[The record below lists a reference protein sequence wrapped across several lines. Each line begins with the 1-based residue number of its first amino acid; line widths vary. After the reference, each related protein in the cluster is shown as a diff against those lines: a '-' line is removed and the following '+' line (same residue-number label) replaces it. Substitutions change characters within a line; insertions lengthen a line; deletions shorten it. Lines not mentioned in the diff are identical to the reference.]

1 MATEVKFYDIYFLPE
16 AGLTYSVIAA
26 VHKGR
31 WIFVRHRDRL
41 TWEIAGGHIEKG
53 ETPEEAAERELIEE
67 TGADEF
73 RLHPVATYSV
83 EADGKTGYGR
93 LYLAEVITL
102 KAVPDV
108 FEIAEV
114 HLSEKMPDKLTY
126 PDIQPFLF
134 NKIMEF
140 AKAKGIIQ
148 IYS

>member
-1 MATEVKFYDIYFLPE
+1 MTEVNFYDTSFLPE

-26 VHKGR
+26 IHKGQ
-31 WIFVRHRDRL
+31 WIFVRHRDRF

-53 ETPEEAAERELIEE
+53 ETPEEAAGRELMEE

-83 EADGKTGYGR
+83 EADGKIGYGR
-93 LYLAEVITL
+93 LFLAEVITL

-108 FEIAEV
+108 FEIAEIQF
-114 HLSEKMPDKLTY
+114 SEKMPDKLTY
-126 PDIQPFLF
+126 PYIQPFLF
-134 NKIMEF
+134 NRIIEF
-140 AKAKGIIQ
+140 ARAKGIIQ

>member
-1 MATEVKFYDIYFLPE
+1 MTTEVKFYGTSFLPE

-26 VHKGR
+26 IHLGQ

-41 TWEIAGGHIEKG
+41 TWEIPGGHIEKG
-53 ETPEEAAERELIEE
+53 ETPEEAAERELMEE

-73 RLHPVATYSV
+73 RLHTVATYSV
-83 EADGKTGYGR
+83 EAKGETGYGR
-93 LYLAEVITL
+93 LFLAEVITL
-102 KAVPDV
+102 KSVRDI
-108 FEIAEV
+108 FEIAEIMI
-114 HLSEKMPDKLTY
+114 SEKMPDKLTY